1 MLLLLLLLLPM
12 LMLIII
18 GLNYPPTISFKF
30 ITKYDSIFY
39 YKVPDGLLL
48 QSARALLLYLL

>member
-1 MLLLLLLLLPM
+1 MLLLLPM

-18 GLNYPPTISFKF
+18 GLTYPPTISFKF

-39 YKVPDGLLL
+39 YKVPDGLSL
-48 QSARALLLYLL
+48 QSATAFLL

>member
-1 MLLLLLLLLPM
+1 MLLFLLLLPM
-12 LMLIII
+12 LMLSII
-18 GLNYPPTISFKF
+18 GLTYPPTISFKF

-48 QSARALLLYLL
+48 QSATALLL

>member
-1 MLLLLLLLLPM
+1 MLLLL

-18 GLNYPPTISFKF
+18 GPNYPPTISFKF

-39 YKVPDGLLL
+39 YKVPDIDGLLL
-48 QSARALLLYLL
+48 QSATALLL

>member
-1 MLLLLLLLLPM
+1 MLLLL

-18 GLNYPPTISFKF
+18 GPNYPPTISFKF

-48 QSARALLLYLL
+48 QSATALLL